1 MGTIIWLS
9 ILGVLTLASLF
20 MAITA
25 KPVTVSVENPKGGYD
40 QPRRI
45 DKTYQTRKYWLIPTF
60 LFGGIFGL
68 IWLLNSYVNVP
79 ARTVAI
85 QLSFGKAVD
94 TLSPGLNW
102 IRPWSDTVEFP
113 TTNQTLDLDAT
124 DNTDASKAAPVGVKF
139 LGGGAGAVNL
149 NMNYQVQSDAAAVKL
164 WENWKEFDLVKEKV
178 VNQKAQST
186 VAEIVGR
193 YTPEDA
199 VKGENIPKLNA
210 AIKESLNAKLVPDG
224 IIVETVNLK
233 KVDLDGPIQDRINK
247 QVEDQADQNRA
258 VIKQQTARTD
268 AETNRIAQEHLSP
281 EIAQNK
287 CLDITNNWNAGKNGP
302 LPANW
307 SCTGGA
313 ALPLT
318 LPAR

>member
-1 MGTIIWLS
+1 MGTIIVLA
-9 ILGVLTLASLF
+9 ILALLFLTSAF

-25 KPVTVSVENPKGGYD
+25 KPMEVTVEGRNRYD
-40 QPRRI
+40 DTTTKTIYPRR
-45 DKTYQTRKYWLIPTF
+45 YWLIPTI
-60 LFGGIFGL
+60 IFGVAFGL
-68 IWLLNSYVNVP
+68 TWLFNAYTNVP
-79 ARTVAI
+79 ARTAAI
-85 QLSFGKAVD
+85 QLSFGKAVG

-102 IRPWSDTVEFP
+102 ITPWSDTVEFP

-124 DNTDASKAAPVGVKF
+124 DNTDASKASPVGVKF
-139 LGGGAGAVNL
+139 LGGGAGAVNI
-149 NMNYQVQSDAAAVKL
+149 NMNYQVKSDDAAIKL

-186 VAEIVGR
+186 VAEVVGK

-210 AIKESLNAKLVPDG
+210 EIRESLNAKLVPDG

-247 QVEDQADQNRA
+247 QVEDQADNNRA
-258 VIKQQTARTD
+258 VIKQKTAITD
-268 AETNRIAQEHLSP
+268 AETNRIAQQNLTDP
-281 EIAQNK
+281 VLKNK
-287 CLDITNNWNAGKNGP
+287 CFDITNNWNAAKNGP

-307 SCTGGA
+307 NCTGSGTI
-313 ALPLT
+313 PLSVPT
-318 LPAR
+318 R